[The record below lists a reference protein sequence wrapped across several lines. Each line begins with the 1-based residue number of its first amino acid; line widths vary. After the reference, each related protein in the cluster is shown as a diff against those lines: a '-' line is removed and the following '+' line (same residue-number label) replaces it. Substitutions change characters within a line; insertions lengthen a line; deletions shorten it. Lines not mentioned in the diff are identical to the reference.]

1 MSFTLPP
8 LGNDQPPAFTDAAS
22 CRVWLEKS
30 SQTNAVQMQALLLR
44 QINLLNRFQLP
55 ASERLAILELLRPAA
70 HAAQEEL
77 AKRFSGRPLP
87 LAPPEQAAFD
97 SCRTL
102 WNALGGG
109 YMRCLES
116 SLNKD
121 SISRERAVI
130 SSQRA
135 LATLAAL
142 QLDLYCAGRQVER
155 EHWRLLHEIFA
166 LAEEF
171 GIAGMPVEDPVRH
184 GKHPTSALAAWS
196 EALLL
201 QMSSPHEFNHRQL
214 IWISR
219 WARRW
224 GGKTKLFRAPPV
236 LDGRSF
242 PLCVDLLSDQPA
254 AYLPRS
260 GEGARWLDVADLR
273 HSIKK
278 RLAMLEQ
285 GAKPA
290 ELQLGDDCTQ
300 PACGDLLKQLYMRW
314 CKGGIA
320 RRHERR
326 PVSNGCQFIGGLE
339 AIHYYLSG
347 RKRFEQPGMPDMD
360 RLRREREQMATFGH
374 NGAPSEEVAQ
384 SMEFGY
390 MKEQW
395 EVVENWRMLD
405 ESASGMRITRALSRS
420 GVRVGGGQ
428 LVAVQPDDAR
438 EPLLGMVRWVMLEGS
453 DALSAGVNVFAG
465 KPEPVALRTSG
476 LELGNDRWHQG
487 FLLPEVAV
495 INQAPSMITPPGW
508 YRRDRIV
515 EVYAEDKPLRLR
527 VTGLIER
534 GLDFE
539 RVSWQLMT

>member
-1 MSFTLPP
+1 MTFTLPP
-8 LGNDQPPAFTDAAS
+8 LDGDQPPAFTDAAG
-22 CRVWLEKS
+22 CKVWLERAP
-30 SQTNAVQMQALLLR
+30 QANAVQMQALLLR
-44 QINLLNRFQLP
+44 QINLLNRFQIP
-55 ASERLAILELLRPAA
+55 ATERLAILELLRPPV
-70 HAAQEEL
+70 HASQEEV

-87 LAPPEQAAFD
+87 LAPPEQAAFE

-102 WNALGGG
+102 WNALGAG

-121 SISRERAVI
+121 SISRDRAVR
-130 SSQRA
+130 SAQRA
-135 LATLAAL
+135 LATLAML
-142 QLDLYCAGRQVER
+142 QVDLYRAGRQVDR
-155 EHWRLLHEIFA
+155 EHWRLVHEIFA

-171 GIAGMPVEDPVRH
+171 GVAGTAVEDTVRQ
-184 GKHPTSALAAWS
+184 GSLPSSPLAAWS
-196 EALLL
+196 EILLL
-201 QMSSPHEFNHRQL
+201 QIASPHELSHRQMN
-214 IWISR
+214 WMAR

-224 GGKTKLFRAPPV
+224 GIKIALFRAAPP

-254 AYLPRS
+254 GYLPRS
-260 GEGARWLDVADLR
+260 GEGARWLDVGDLR
-273 HSIKK
+273 HSMKK
-278 RLAMLEQ
+278 RLAMLDN

-300 PACGDLLKQLYMRW
+300 PACGDLLKQLYLRW

-326 PVSNGCQFIGGLE
+326 PVSSGCQFIGGLE

-360 RLRREREQMATFGH
+360 RLRREREQMATFGR
-374 NGAPSEEVAQ
+374 NELPEEVTQ
-384 SMEFGY
+384 SIELGY
-390 MKEQW
+390 MKEHW

-405 ESASGMRITRALSRS
+405 ESASGMRITRALSRN

-438 EPLLGMVRWVMLEGS
+438 EPLLGMVRWVMLEGN
-453 DALSAGVNVFAG
+453 DALSAGINIFAG
-465 KPEPVALRTSG
+465 KPEAVALRTSG
-476 LELGNDRWHQG
+476 LEIGNDRWHRG
-487 FLLPEVAV
+487 FLLPEVAIV
-495 INQAPSMITPPGW
+495 NQPPSLITPIGW
-508 YRRDRIV
+508 YRRDRII
-515 EVYAEDKPLRLR
+515 EIYAENQPIKLR
-527 VTGLIER
+527 VTGILER

-539 RVSWQLMT
+539 RLSWQQVT